1 MINRARAECVSI
13 CVVPRF
19 NTSQKLN
26 NLTNTIKVKVMKTL
40 SQQLPDFYEYYESGN
55 QFYLRQVKYPD
66 DMALLHKWMHEP
78 HVIPQWQLNK
88 SETDLKVYFEKQLAD
103 DHHRLFIVGMD
114 GNDVGYTEIY
124 EGKRD
129 RLSRYYSAHEL
140 DLGWHFLFGEKS
152 VLGKGYLR
160 AVARLVI
167 FYIFEHAASL
177 KIVGE
182 PDSTVKPYAAVVDE
196 MCYEAQGTLTMPEKN
211 AVLYYCFR
219 DTFYQKFGEYLV
231 QSQQYLA
238 QKNQYKTQ

>member
-1 MINRARAECVSI
+1 
-13 CVVPRF
+13 
-19 NTSQKLN
+19 
-26 NLTNTIKVKVMKTL
+26 MKTL

-103 DHHRLFIVGMD
+103 DHHRLFIVGVD
-114 GNDVGYTEIY
+114 GQDVGYAEIY
-124 EGKRD
+124 EAKRD
-129 RLSRYYSAHEL
+129 RLSHYYIAHEL
-140 DLGWHFLFGEKS
+140 DLGWHLLFGEKS
-152 VLGKGYLR
+152 AFGKGYLR
-160 AVARLVI
+160 TVARLLN
-167 FYIFEHAASL
+167 FYIFEHANSL

-182 PDSTVKPYAAVVDE
+182 PDSTVKPYAAVVEE
-196 MCYEAQGTLTMPEKN
+196 MCYETQGILRMPEKD
-211 AVLYYCFR
+211 AMLYYCFR

-238 QKNQYKTQ
+238 QKKQYKIQ